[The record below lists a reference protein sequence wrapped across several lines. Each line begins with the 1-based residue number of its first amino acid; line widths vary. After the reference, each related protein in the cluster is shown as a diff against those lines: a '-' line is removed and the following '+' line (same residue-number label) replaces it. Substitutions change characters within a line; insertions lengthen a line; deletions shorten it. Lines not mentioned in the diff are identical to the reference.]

1 MRYLSLQET
10 TSEPKP
16 QATPKHQTEAANTPG
31 SYGHLSP
38 SESVDISHLT
48 KDSDQ
53 KKRTPTPEPTLSAS
67 HSNQLPGSSSAQKLP
82 QNQDSVD
89 QFIEE
94 KVEAVNDV
102 QPSYQQPLQPAYAPY
117 LSDNSLSSQSKSL
130 QEPQPQNQQ
139 VPQQSS
145 KSTPSQKQE
154 GFQSEVSRSIPGTS
168 NHVTIPTVST
178 PSSSSP
184 SVNGTTVNHSN
195 YSSTP
200 AVGTVGHKTNS
211 THQQSH
217 SIPHPQTTN
226 SDYNQYMSLAQK
238 IELQRKI
245 VVICDSALRQVYIHS
260 FASFCWNIYV
270 HLIFLL
276 RFWCFYGCGTVT
288 NTLLNN

>member
-16 QATPKHQTEAANTPG
+16 QATPKHQSESANTPG

-82 QNQDSVD
+82 QNQDSAD
-89 QFIEE
+89 QFTEE

-130 QEPQPQNQQ
+130 QEPQPQKQQ
-139 VPQQSS
+139 VQQQSS

-154 GFQSEVSRSIPGTS
+154 GFQSEVSQSIPGTS
-168 NHVTIPTVST
+168 NHVTIPTAST
-178 PSSSSP
+178 QSLSP
-184 SVNGTTVNHSN
+184 SVNGTTVTHRNC
-195 YSSTP
+195 SSTP
-200 AVGTVGHKTNS
+200 AVGTVGYKTNP

-217 SIPHPQTTN
+217 SIPHSQTTN

-245 VVICDSALRQVYIHS
+245 VVICDSASRQVYIHS
-260 FASFCWNIYV
+260 FASFCWNMCTLSSYYAFGV
-270 HLIFLL
+270 
-276 RFWCFYGCGTVT
+276 FYGCGTVYAFE
-288 NTLLNN
+288 